1 MVMKKKGT
9 TPYLQFYKTENG
21 CRALVKE
28 TELKDIR
35 RLYLSV
41 QGNTTDYDFYYG
53 YSESEMIPFLSG
65 VDASLLSSV
74 VNNGFTGVY
83 LGMYTSSAHEPSTS
97 YADFDWFQYQGE

>member
-1 MVMKKKGT
+1 
-9 TPYLQFYKTENG
+9 
-21 CRALVKE
+21 
-28 TELKDIR
+28 
-35 RLYLSV
+35 
-41 QGNTTDYDFYYG
+41 
-53 YSESEMIPFLSG
+53 MIPFLSG